1 MTRVL
6 PPDLELWL
14 TAYLRDAL
22 AAEGLDVEVDSKEPT
37 DLTTPLERPL
47 VVVRDDSGGRTS
59 RVSFSRQ
66 VGVSVLAG
74 TRMNDSEARHLSLL
88 VYSIATD
95 DEITLAAGSPI
106 AAVISSGCNGPYPV
120 EDAQDVS
127 RRYSTLS
134 YRVVGT
140 W

>member
-1 MTRVL
+1 M
-6 PPDLELWL
+6 
-14 TAYLRDAL
+14 
-22 AAEGLDVEVDSKEPT
+22 DSKEPT

-74 TRMNDSEARHLSLL
+74 TRMNDSEARHLSRL

>member
-74 TRMNDSEARHLSLL
+74 TRMNDSEARHLSRL
-88 VYSIATD
+88 VYSI
-95 DEITLAAGSPI
+95 AAGSPI